1 MPGAFCKWA
10 AFGHHCPAWPAASG
24 PRLSAGM
31 APCGASPTPRLA
43 GVRMQSRSPLLA
55 LLAAIVLITSLP
67 ASRTLAAEPRNA
79 TLAPLPAVDT
89 DDGRFGM
96 VQGMVQ
102 PDLAWQAGARW
113 DRIIFPWSLIQRD
126 GPNS

>member
-1 MPGAFCKWA
+1 MSLMNRRADDR
-10 AFGHHCPAWPAASG
+10 PAVQSLHGPA
-24 PRLSAGM
+24 RLFQIE
-31 APCGASPTPRLA
+31 A
-43 GVRMQSRSPLLA
+43 GVRMRSRSPFLA
-55 LLAAIVLITSLP
+55 LLTAIVVFTSLP
-67 ASRTLAAEPRNA
+67 TVPIHAAEPRNA

-96 VQGMVQ
+96 VQGIVQ

-126 GPNS
+126 GPVSYTHLTLPTILRV